1 MPLSPVI
8 EKIVL
13 HWGEMGARW
22 GVNRSVAQI
31 HALLWLTGRPMSA
44 EEIAETLGIARSNV
58 STSLDELQ
66 TYRLVTLVHVIGD
79 RRNFYESKGDTWD
92 IVQTIVDERKK
103 REIDPTLEVLRA
115 ARDLDDDRNPARR
128 APPRRRNAVVHRT
141 HDRLVRAD
149 APRAAPDAC
158 SASSSSAAG
167 IVRLISQVTAESRPW
182 RGALP
187 NWMWSGPRPLAEA
200 DDADTSDTIAR
211 ILGARAWLSLPRP
224 CAPASRA

>member
-31 HALLWLTGRPMSA
+31 HALLWLTGRPMAA

-66 TYRLVTLVHVIGD
+66 TYRLVTLVHTIGD
-79 RRNFYESKGDTWD
+79 RRNFYEAKGDTWD
-92 IVQTIVDERKK
+92 VVQTIVDERKK

-115 ARDLDDDRNPARR
+115 ARDLAETIPQTPPDVRTARH
-128 APPRRRNAVVHRT
+128 RNAGLHRA
-141 HDRLVRAD
+141 HDRLVRTD
-149 APRAAPDAC
+149 APRAASDASTHDQTGC
-158 SASSSSAAG
+158 RNRAPHCLEIAA
-167 IVRLISQVTAESRPW
+167 RP
-182 RGALP
+182 
-187 NWMWSGPRPLAEA
+187 
-200 DDADTSDTIAR
+200 T
-211 ILGARAWLSLPRP
+211 
-224 CAPASRA
+224 